1 MSDHDEVREL
11 LELASVEP
19 GGLDRLE
26 AGDTPEAVL
35 VVGHVAGCPTCLEE
49 MARLRRAETLLR
61 PILAAQPDPALRER
75 TLAFVRAV
83 GVARTGQPAASERL
97 PAAAPA
103 LAPAPA
109 PAGAADARPTSIEEP
124 GDATRDR
131 PGRRRTIGIPAW
143 AGTLAAALVIGLLGG
158 ALLVGSGDAGDA
170 DAGAALEA
178 VALETAVLYAAGD
191 AREVVLVDAAGE
203 PAGTLVL
210 SPSAGRMLV
219 TATGLAE
226 PGDGRE
232 YRCWVAVADARTTI
246 GTMEWADGVGWW
258 AGDVT
263 IPTGLPP
270 GAIYGVSLVDEGSP
284 DPGTELLTGAP

>member
-1 MSDHDEVREL
+1 MSHHDEVREL

-35 VVGHVAGCPTCLEE
+35 VVGHVAGCAACLEE

-61 PILAAQPDPALRER
+61 PILAAQPAPALRER

-83 GVARTGQPAASERL
+83 GVARTGQPAPAEAL
-97 PAAAPA
+97 P
-103 LAPAPA
+103 LPAPA
-109 PAGAADARPTSIEEP
+109 AGAQPPSIEEP
-124 GDATRDR
+124 GGAERHR
-131 PGRRRTIGIPAW
+131 SGRRRTIGIPAW

-158 ALLVGSGDAGDA
+158 ALLVGSGGAADA
-170 DAGAALEA
+170 DAALEA
-178 VALETAVLYAAGD
+178 VALETATLYAAGD
-191 AREVVLVDAAGE
+191 AREVVLVDAAGT

-219 TATGLAE
+219 TATGLDE
-226 PGDGRE
+226 PADGSE
-232 YRCWVAVADARTTI
+232 YRCWVAIADARTSI
-246 GTMEWADGVGWW
+246 GTMEWIDGVGWW

-270 GAIYGVSLVDEGSP
+270 GATYGVSLVDEGSP
-284 DPGTELLTGAP
+284 DPGMVLLTGTP

>member
-35 VVGHVAGCPTCLEE
+35 VVGHVAGCGACLEE

-83 GVARTGQPAASERL
+83 GVARTGPAAPAEPL
-97 PAAAPA
+97 PVAVPGPAPAAAPA
-103 LAPAPA
+103 PAP
-109 PAGAADARPTSIEEP
+109 
-124 GDATRDR
+124 

-143 AGTLAAALVIGLLGG
+143 AGTLAAALVIGLVGG
-158 ALLVGSGDAGDA
+158 ALLVGSGGANDA
-170 DAGAALEA
+170 DAALEA
-178 VALETAVLYAAGD
+178 VALETATLYGAGD
-191 AREVVLVDAAGE
+191 AREVVLVDATGT

-219 TATGLAE
+219 TATGLDE
-226 PGDGRE
+226 PADGSE
-232 YRCWVAVADARTTI
+232 YRCWVGVADARTTI
-246 GTMEWADGVGWW
+246 GTLEWADGVGWW

-284 DPGTELLTGAP
+284 GPGTELLTGAP

>member
-35 VVGHVAGCPTCLEE
+35 VVGHVAGCATCLEE

-83 GVARTGQPAASERL
+83 GVTRTGQPAPGEPPGEPL

-103 LAPAPA
+103 LAPAKPA
-109 PAGAADARPTSIEEP
+109 P
-124 GDATRDR
+124 

-158 ALLVGSGDAGDA
+158 ALLVGSGGGDET
-170 DAGAALEA
+170 DAALEA
-178 VALETAVLYAAGD
+178 VALETATLYGAGD
-191 AREVVLVDAAGE
+191 AREVVLVDASGT

-219 TATGLAE
+219 TATGLDE
-226 PGDGRE
+226 PADGSE
-232 YRCWVAVADARTTI
+232 YRCWVGVADTRTTI

-284 DPGTELLTGAP
+284 GPGTELLTGAP